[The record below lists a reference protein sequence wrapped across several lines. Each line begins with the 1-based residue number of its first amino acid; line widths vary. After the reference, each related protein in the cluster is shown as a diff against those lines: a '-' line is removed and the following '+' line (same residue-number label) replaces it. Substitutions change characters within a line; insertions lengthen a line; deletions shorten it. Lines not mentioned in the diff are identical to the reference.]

1 MALTTF
7 VLRSSAL
14 ARIRIKALHQTA
26 LWPSVPL
33 RATIGQVLAGERHN
47 VGYHNMKDQFQK
59 ALCLAQDLPADVA
72 AAFRGEFE
80 IEEHTFDASY
90 IEFLD
95 EQISLEPRGEEWTA
109 RLKDRKHALSPY
121 ANKLL
126 LRASITVQ
134 GKDVTLEVDPSVPEL
149 IYWEIYD

>member
-47 VGYHNMKDQFQK
+47 VKHPIYVSNNRITK
-59 ALCLAQDLPADVA
+59 LV
-72 AAFRGEFE
+72 
-80 IEEHTFDASY
+80 S
-90 IEFLD
+90 
-95 EQISLEPRGEEWTA
+95 IS
-109 RLKDRKHALSPY
+109 
-121 ANKLL
+121 
-126 LRASITVQ
+126 V
-134 GKDVTLEVDPSVPEL
+134 
-149 IYWEIYD
+149 